1 MIISHTLEILK
12 SSDLAD
18 VSSLS
23 DSIESNGSEVL
34 STSQAI
40 VSTDSIDVI
49 YLSNTQN
56 VVTSKLVDS
65 SKTKSSQVTKSA
77 DSTVPVYSSEI
88 LGSSELLEIPVS
100 VDVVKSNTAVVTD
113 SSEILNSSKSAEVVN
128 VAVSKD
134 SESS

>member
-1 MIISHTLEILK
+1 LEILK

-65 SKTKSSQVTKSA
+65 SKAKSSQVTKSA

-113 SSEILNSSKSAEVVN
+113 SSEILNSSKSAEVIN

>member
-1 MIISHTLEILK
+1 MEILK

-65 SKTKSSQVTKSA
+65 SKAKSSQVTKSA

-113 SSEILNSSKSAEVVN
+113 SSEILNSSKSAEVIN